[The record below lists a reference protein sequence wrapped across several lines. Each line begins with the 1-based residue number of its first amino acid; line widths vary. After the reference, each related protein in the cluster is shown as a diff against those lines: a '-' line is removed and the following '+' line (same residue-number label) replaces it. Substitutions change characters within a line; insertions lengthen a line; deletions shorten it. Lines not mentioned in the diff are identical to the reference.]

1 MKNIAYG
8 ELIKLFDKILLKY
21 GFSNEKAKLISKIFA
36 DNSLDGVYS
45 HGLNRFPIFIKT
57 VKDNKVNIDKEPK
70 RISSKGSLEN
80 WDGQQGPGMYNA
92 WLSMNRAVELSKE
105 NGIACVS
112 LFNNNHWIRG
122 GTYGWL
128 AAESDCIGICFTNAV
143 ASMPPWGGKESRL
156 GNNPIVIAVPRKE
169 GHVVLDMAISQ
180 FSYGKMFEYELE
192 SKQLPY
198 PGGFDET
205 GELTT
210 DPHSIRKTMRA
221 LPIGLWKGSGLAMLI
236 DIVLTALSG
245 GKSTADVTPEWTDT
259 GVSQCFIAIHQMN
272 FHQPLI
278 ENIIEYTKS
287 AHPLEKGGKIYY
299 PGERTLMIRKQNT
312 ENGIPVNEKVWERI
326 MAL

>member
-8 ELIKLFDKILLKY
+8 EMLKLFEQILLKY
-21 GFSNEKAKLISKIFA
+21 GFSDEKAKLISRIFA

-57 VKDNKVNIDKEPK
+57 VKENKVNIGKEP
-70 RISSKGSLEN
+70 RRVSSNRSLEN
-80 WDGQQGPGMYNA
+80 WDGQQGAGMYNA
-92 WLSMNRAVELSKE
+92 WLSMKRSVVLAKE

-112 LFNNNHWIRG
+112 LFNNNHWMRG

-169 GHVVLDMAISQ
+169 GHIVLDMAISQ
-180 FSYGKMFEYELE
+180 FSYGKMYEYELE

-198 PGGFDET
+198 PGGFDEN

-259 GVSQCFIAIHQMN
+259 GVSQCFIAIHQKN
-272 FHQPLI
+272 YHQSLI

-287 AHPLEKGGKIYY
+287 AHPAEKDGRIYY
-299 PGERTLMIRKQNT
+299 PGERTLMIRKQNA

-326 MAL
+326 NSL